1 MSNQMTGRVTP
12 MIHVPDVSATV
23 EWYKNIGFT
32 VSATYGNERGGIS
45 FAVLSFGS
53 SMVYFNQGGHVSNQR
68 RREVDLYTYT
78 TGVDDLYSSLKE
90 RVEVIEGLH
99 DTFYGMRE
107 FIIKDLNGF
116 WITFAED
123 SAFGVLMNAI
133 QAGNND
139 AARESLEK
147 GGLDAKSLTDALM
160 AASFGE
166 FKNEEIAEML
176 ITKGAVLP
184 PSIEE
189 RTLESYAGS
198 YQSDD
203 GMSVQM
209 VLSDGQ
215 LTADLSDEGE
225 LKLIAIDQVT
235 FRPVYADHVTVYF
248 KVEGDRT
255 TGFELHQGTEVID
268 FKRVNETS

>member
-1 MSNQMTGRVTP
+1 MSNQLTGRVTP

-53 SMVYFNQGGHVSNQR
+53 SMVYFSQGGRLSKQH

-78 TGVDDLYSSLKE
+78 TGVDDLFNSFKD

-107 FIIKDLNGF
+107 FIIRDLNGF
-116 WITFAED
+116 WITFAQD

-133 QAGNND
+133 QAGNID
-139 AARESLEK
+139 AVRESLDQ
-147 GGLDAKSLTDALM
+147 GGLDAKSLTDALI
-160 AASFGE
+160 AASSGE
-166 FKNEEIAEML
+166 YKNTEIAEIL
-176 ITKGAVLP
+176 IAKDAVLP
-184 PSIEE
+184 PTIDE

-198 YQSDD
+198 YQSDA
-203 GMSVQM
+203 GIKMRM
-209 VLSDGQ
+209 TMNDGQ

-225 LKLIAIDQVT
+225 LRLIAIDQVT
-235 FRPVYADHVTVYF
+235 FRPVYLDHVSVHF

-255 TGFELHQGTEVID
+255 TGFELHQGTEVIT
-268 FKRVNETS
+268 FKRVNETT

>member
-1 MSNQMTGRVTP
+1 MNNQMTGRVTP

-23 EWYKNIGFT
+23 EWYKTIGFT

-53 SMVYFNQGGHVSNQR
+53 SMVYFSQGGHVSKQR

-78 TGVDDLYSSLKE
+78 TGVDDLFKSFKD

-107 FIIKDLNGF
+107 FIIRDLNGF
-116 WITFAED
+116 WITFAQD

-133 QAGNND
+133 QAGNID
-139 AARESLEK
+139 AVRESLEK

-160 AASFGE
+160 AASSGE
-166 FKNEEIAEML
+166 HQNTEISEIL
-176 ITKGAVLP
+176 IAKGAVLP
-184 PSIEE
+184 PAVDE

-198 YQSDD
+198 YQTDAGIKMRMVMND
-203 GMSVQM
+203 GE
-209 VLSDGQ
+209 
-215 LTADLSDEGE
+215 LTADLSGEGAI
-225 LKLIAIDQVT
+225 KLIAIDQIT
-235 FRPVYADHVTVYF
+235 FRPVHLDHVTVHF
-248 KVEGDRT
+248 KVEGDRAT
-255 TGFELHQGTEVID
+255 SFDLHQGKEVME
-268 FKRVNETS
+268 FKRVIETP

>member
-32 VSATYGNERGGIS
+32 VSATYGNERGGLS

-53 SMVYFNQGGHVSNQR
+53 SMVYFNQGGNLSNQR

-78 TGVDDLYSSLKE
+78 TGVDDLYSSLQE

-116 WITFAED
+116 WITFAQD
-123 SAFGVLMNAI
+123 SAVGVLMNAI
-133 QAGNND
+133 QAGNSD
-139 AARESLEK
+139 AVRESLEK

-160 AASFGE
+160 AASSGE
-166 FKNEEIAEML
+166 FKDDEIAQML
-176 ITKGAVLP
+176 IAIGAVAP
-184 PSIEE
+184 PTIDR

-198 YQSDD
+198 YQTDAGIKMRMVVND
-203 GMSVQM
+203 GE
-209 VLSDGQ
+209 
-215 LTADLSDEGE
+215 LTADLSGEGAI
-225 LKLIAIDQVT
+225 KLIAIDQIT
-235 FRPVYADHVTVYF
+235 FRPVHLDHVTVHF

-255 TGFELHQGTEVID
+255 TGFDLHQGKEVME
-268 FKRVNETS
+268 FKRGS

>member
-1 MSNQMTGRVTP
+1 MSNPVTGRVTP

-32 VSATYGNERGGIS
+32 VSATYGNEGGGIS

-53 SMVYFNQGGHVSNQR
+53 SMVYFSQGGKLSKQH

-78 TGVDDLYSSLKE
+78 TDVDDLYNSLKE

-107 FIIKDLNGF
+107 FIIRDLNGF
-116 WITFAED
+116 WITFAQD
-123 SAFGVLMNAI
+123 SAFGVLMNGI
-133 QAGNND
+133 QAGNID
-139 AARESLEK
+139 VVRESLEK

-160 AASFGE
+160 AASSGE
-166 FKNEEIAEML
+166 FKNAEITEML

-203 GMSVQM
+203 GMKM
-209 VLSDGQ
+209 RMAMNDGQ
-215 LTADLSDEGE
+215 LTADLSGEGAI
-225 LKLIAIDQVT
+225 KLIAIDQIT
-235 FRPVYADHVTVYF
+235 FRPVYLDHVTVHF
-248 KVEGDRT
+248 KVEGDRAV
-255 TGFELHQGTEVID
+255 GFDLHQGTEVIE
-268 FKRVNETS
+268 FKRVIGTS

>member
-12 MIHVPDVSATV
+12 MIHVPDVRSTV
-23 EWYKNIGFT
+23 EWYKKIGFT
-32 VSATYGNERGGIS
+32 VSATYGNERGGLS

-68 RREVDLYTYT
+68 RRDVDLYTYT

-116 WITFAED
+116 WITFAQD

-133 QAGNND
+133 QAGNSEAVKD
-139 AARESLEK
+139 SVAQ

-160 AASFGE
+160 AASSGE
-166 FKNEEIAEML
+166 YKNAEIAEL
-176 ITKGAVLP
+176 LVNKGAVLP
-184 PSIEE
+184 PVIDE

-198 YQSDD
+198 YHSDT
-203 GMSVQM
+203 GIKMQM
-209 VLSDGQ
+209 VMNDGQ
-215 LTADLSDEGE
+215 LTADLSDEGAIN
-225 LKLIAIDQVT
+225 LIAIDQIT
-235 FRPVYADHVTVYF
+235 FRPVHLDHVTVHF
-248 KVEGDRT
+248 KVEGDQAV
-255 TGFELHQGTEVID
+255 GFDLHQGKEVIE
-268 FKRVNETS
+268 FKRVS